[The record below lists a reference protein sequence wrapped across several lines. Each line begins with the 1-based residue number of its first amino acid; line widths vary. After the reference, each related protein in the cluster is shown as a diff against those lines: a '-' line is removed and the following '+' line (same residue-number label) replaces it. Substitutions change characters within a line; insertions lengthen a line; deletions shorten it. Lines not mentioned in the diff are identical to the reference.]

1 MQPQHHCVTPS
12 ARVYLHPA
20 LTHSPQA
27 IKRIQRETGMLVVI
41 TATDRRPHLAT
52 ANGGARGG
60 DAA

>member
-1 MQPQHHCVTPS
+1 MQPLTTTASHS

-27 IKRIQRETGMLVVI
+27 IERVQRETGRLVVI
-41 TATDRRPHLAT
+41 TATGRPHLAH
-52 ANGGARGG
+52 ASGGARGG